1 MKPRHPQARRWPR
14 HVPFAALCLVF
25 LASLP
30 GVQAAQAPARPGK
43 AAIAAA
49 HPLAVAAGEEVL
61 AAGGN
66 AFDAAVA
73 VSAALA
79 VVEPYASG
87 LGGGG
92 FWLLHVADGQR
103 DVFIDGREVA
113 PGAATATMYLDA
125 RGEVIK
131 GASISGPLAAGIPG
145 EPAALAHIAEHYGR
159 LPLARSLAP
168 AIRLAGE
175 GIPVHERLQ
184 MGLRF
189 RRPAM
194 EASPALL
201 EVFYPGGKP
210 PAAGSLLRQ
219 PDLATTLHRLGREGF
234 DGFYRGPTAAA
245 LVEGVRAA
253 GGIWSLEDLAGYR
266 VLEREPVR
274 GDYRGL
280 RLTSA
285 PLPSAG
291 GIGLVNM
298 LNILAGYR
306 LEQLEPAVR
315 KHLLIEAMRRAYRDR
330 SLYLGDP
337 AFSRPPVEQL
347 LSPFYAAGQRVSIR
361 LDRAT
366 PSEVLAPGAAGGGTG
381 SDTTHFSIL
390 DAEGN
395 RVAGTLSI
403 NTWYGAAFMPPGT
416 GVLLNNE
423 MDDFTI
429 KPGVAN
435 AYELLGAAANNIA
448 PGKRMLSSMTPSF
461 LESERGVAILGT
473 PGGSRIITMVLLA
486 TLDWADGGDAHS
498 MVALRRFHHQFHPDV
513 VEYEV
518 GAFSEAE
525 VAALEALGHRLE
537 LGTRGYGNMNVVT
550 WDYATGKVDAASDP
564 RSAGE
569 AQVY

>member
-1 MKPRHPQARRWPR
+1 MLSCRAAGRSRLLFLLSR
-14 HVPFAALCLVF
+14 LVVALCLV
-25 LASLP
+25 LP
-30 GVQAAQAPARPGK
+30 GLSGAESVGPGK

-92 FWLLHVADGQR
+92 FWLLHVADGGR
-103 DVFIDGREVA
+103 DVFVDGRERA
-113 PGAATATMYLDA
+113 PAAARADMYLDA
-125 RGEVIK
+125 DGEVIR
-131 GASISGPLAAGIPG
+131 GASTSGPLAAGIPG
-145 EPAALAHIAEHYGR
+145 EPAALAHIAETYGR

-168 AIRLAGE
+168 AIRLAE
-175 GIPVHERLQ
+175 DGIEVHERLQ

-189 RRPAM
+189 RRQAM
-194 EASPALL
+194 EASPALMA
-201 EVFYPGGKP
+201 VFRPEGKP
-210 PAAGSLLRQ
+210 LASDSLLRQ
-219 PDLATTLHRLGREGF
+219 PDLGQTLRRLAADGF

-245 LVEGVRAA
+245 LVDGVRAA
-253 GGIWSLEDLAGYR
+253 GGIWTLEDLASYE
-266 VLEREPVR
+266 VVEREPVR
-274 GDYRGL
+274 GKYRGM
-280 RLTSA
+280 RVISA

-298 LNILAGYR
+298 LNILSGYR
-306 LEQLEPAVR
+306 LDQLDVATR
-315 KHLLIEAMRRAYRDR
+315 HHLVIEAMRRAYRDR

-337 AFSRPPVEQL
+337 AYSTAPVEQL

-361 LDRAT
+361 PDRAT
-366 PSEVLAPGAAGGGTG
+366 PSEVLATAVPAMGDG
-381 SDTTHFSIL
+381 SDTTHFSVL

-395 RVAGTLSI
+395 RAAGTLSI

-435 AYELLGAAANNIA
+435 VYELLGAPANNIE
-448 PGKRMLSSMTPSF
+448 PGKRMLSSMTPTF

-486 TLDWADGGDAHS
+486 ALDWADGGDARS
-498 MVALRRFHHQFHPDV
+498 MAALRRFHHQFHPDV
-513 VEYEV
+513 VEYES

-525 VAALEALGHRLE
+525 IADLEQRGHQLKPGQRAW
-537 LGTRGYGNMNVVT
+537 GNMNVVT
-550 WDYATGKVDAASDP
+550 WDYASGKVEAASDP